1 MGDILED
8 NNKRQKILDQHNLE
22 IMSRYPRSRDNLDQS
37 DAEST
42 DSDIDSSKNEE
53 ETFFWHIKEEQPS
66 SSCCLIV

>member
-37 DAEST
+37 DTEST
-42 DSDIDSSKNEE
+42 DSDIESSKSGE
-53 ETFFWHIKEEQPS
+53 ETFFWHIKRS
-66 SSCCLIV
+66 SHLVVVV